1 MENSTTH
8 TIVEALTRAIVE
20 HRLLPGAKLA
30 EQKLADH
37 FGVSRTLVRQALFQL
52 SQNRL
57 IRLEPARGAFVAAP
71 SVEEARQVF
80 AVRRMLEAEMTR
92 NFMQGVTPEK
102 IASLQAHIAQ
112 ERQAVEQE
120 DVPGRT
126 ELLGD
131 FHVRMAEL
139 MGNTVLA
146 QILGELISRCALIT
160 LMYQSR
166 NEAEH
171 STDEHEAI
179 VRAMAAGD
187 TEEAVRLMNEHLV
200 HVEASLTYDRKI
212 PSHDVAVAL
221 S

>member
-1 MENSTTH
+1 M
-8 TIVEALTRAIVE
+8 TRA
-20 HRLLPGAKLA
+20 
-30 EQKLADH
+30 
-37 FGVSRTLVRQALFQL
+37 
-52 SQNRL
+52 
-57 IRLEPARGAFVAAP
+57 
-71 SVEEARQVF
+71 
-80 AVRRMLEAEMTR
+80 
-92 NFMQGVTPEK
+92 FMQAASDDK
-102 IASLQAHIAQ
+102 IAALREHVAQ
-112 ERQAVEQE
+112 ERQAVARE

-131 FHVRMAEL
+131 FHVRMAEQ

-166 NEAEH
+166 YEAEH
-171 STDEHEAI
+171 STDEHAAI
-179 VRAMAAGD
+179 VDARAAGD
-187 TEEAVRLMNEHLV
+187 TERAVALMNTHLD